1 MLLMTR
7 SIQLTALGTTLLV
20 LAACGPMK
28 VYSYT
33 EHGAHLAQ
41 YATYDWGP
49 IDQRTTG
56 DPRLDDNPFF
66 QERIQAQ
73 ADRELTRRGYVKA
86 TTGQPDLTVV
96 YRARIRQEIDLNGA
110 DRPDALTYCAEGA
123 CEPYAYDAGTLLIDL
138 VDATTNRVVWRG
150 WAEGSVEGVVNNQAW
165 MEQKID
171 EVVARIFEKCPRR
184 W

>member
-1 MLLMTR
+1 MPSLTR
-7 SIQLTALGTTLLV
+7 TIQLTALGITLL
-20 LAACGPMK
+20 LLNACGAMK

-33 EHGAHLAQ
+33 EHGANLAQ

-49 IDQRTTG
+49 LDQRTTG
-56 DPRLDDNPFF
+56 DPRLDNNPFF

-73 ADRELTRRGYVKA
+73 ADRELTRRGYLKA

-96 YRARIRQEIDLNGA
+96 FRTRIRQEIDLNGA
-110 DRPDALTYCAEGA
+110 DRPDAYTYCAEGT
-123 CEPYAYDAGTLLIDL
+123 CEPYAYDTGTLLIDL
-138 VDATTNRVVWRG
+138 VDATTRQVVWRG

-171 EVVARIFEKCPRR
+171 EVVARIFEECPRR
-184 W
+184 P